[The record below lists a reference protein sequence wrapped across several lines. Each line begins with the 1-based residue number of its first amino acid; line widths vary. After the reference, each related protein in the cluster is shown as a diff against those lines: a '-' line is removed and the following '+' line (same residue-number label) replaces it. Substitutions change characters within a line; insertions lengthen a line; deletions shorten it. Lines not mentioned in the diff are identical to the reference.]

1 MASATVEDLRRDTE
15 EAWAA
20 LTRQLAGMEAHL
32 EAAEAP
38 GQWTVR
44 ELLCHLLSAP
54 GARPVDFLKTFSDRD
69 LPLSP
74 TQPGQ
79 VAVTPERQR
88 MALADFVS
96 ELDARR
102 REVFAYLDGLDDAA
116 LGRKARIPF
125 LKSIMGT
132 DEITVPVYVRLIFV
146 FHWNDHAGQLAK
158 IRQAAGLPEAG

>member
-1 MASATVEDLRRDTE
+1 MASATVEDLRRDTD

-20 LTRQLAGMEAHL
+20 LTRQLAGLEAHL
-32 EAAEAP
+32 EAAEGP

-54 GARPVDFLKTFSDRD
+54 GSRPVDFLRTFSDQD
-69 LPLSP
+69 LPLGP

-79 VAVTPERQR
+79 VTVTPERQR
-88 MALADFVS
+88 MALADFVA

-102 REVFAYLDGLDDAA
+102 REVFAYLDGLDDVA

-125 LKSIMGT
+125 LKSVMGT
-132 DEITVPVYVRLIFV
+132 DEIAMPVYVRLIFV

-158 IRQAAGLPEAG
+158 IRKAAGLPEAG